1 MTKYLEPFL
10 TRHYTESNV
19 GLPISCRPFCY
30 DPLKPTTCRNLNK
43 KAVRTLYVQILLRPA
58 SFFSFD
64 AIGRNAFIYKIV
76 EGLVKIALRLY
87 SNTTYLI
94 KTEEAQESERQI
106 SI

>member
-1 MTKYLEPFL
+1 M
-10 TRHYTESNV
+10 S
-19 GLPISCRPFCY
+19 PFCY
-30 DPLKPTTCRNLNK
+30 DPLKPTICRNLNK
-43 KAVRTLYVQILLRPA
+43 KAVRTLHVQILFET
-58 SFFSFD
+58 SVVFSFD